1 VQRDRAGVGVE
12 RHLAQHAGEPVAR
25 DHGRLVRPV
34 VAEDALDALV
44 DARAGRPV
52 LPAEDDDGAAL
63 DRLPRAELLQRLLP
77 APAKA
82 DQVEAR
88 RVTPDR
94 AVV

>member
-1 VQRDRAGVGVE
+1 MQRDRAGVGVE
-12 RHLAQHAGEPVAR
+12 RHLAEHAGEPVAR

-88 RVTPDR
+88 RVSPDR